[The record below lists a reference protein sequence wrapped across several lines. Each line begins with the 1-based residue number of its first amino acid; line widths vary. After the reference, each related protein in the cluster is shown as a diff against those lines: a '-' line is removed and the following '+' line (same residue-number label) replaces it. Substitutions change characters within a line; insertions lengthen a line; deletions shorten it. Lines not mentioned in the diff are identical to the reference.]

1 LHAFVKVMM
10 TGIRGRLLGLCLPP
24 LVFCAIDN
32 GLTALGQSASYWAG
46 NYHQVNEASPTFNHL
61 LQIHPAAFVA
71 GAVVWAMVFV
81 VGILLLPDVLALI
94 TSIVVTFGHAVGAVT
109 WLMFRFHYGYQMSR
123 GLFLA
128 SSAMLGAGI
137 YWGWQARPVQGGPLL
152 NRLPLLR
159 WILIVILSGT
169 AMYLFL
175 WPRTP

>member
-1 LHAFVKVMM
+1 MAGV
-10 TGIRGRLLGLCLPP
+10 GRRVIGLCLPP
-24 LVFCAIDN
+24 IVFCTLDA
-32 GLTALGQSASYWAG
+32 GLTLWGQSTAYWAG
-46 NYHQVNEASPTFNHL
+46 NYTCVLESSPTPNHW
-61 LQIHPAAFVA
+61 LQIHPAVFAL
-71 GAVVWAMVFV
+71 GIVVWAMLFV

-109 WLMFRFHYGYQMSR
+109 WLMFRFHYGYQMSL

-159 WILIVILSGT
+159 WILIVVVSGI
-169 AMYLFL
+169 AVYLFL